1 MNSEAEKNEWCKR
14 KIRKFLGPFL
24 VAIGLGY
31 TYHSHLTGCPR
42 YIILGGWALGP
53 PVWFILESVFLYDS
67 KEEDLQH
74 FMYYQS
80 LGRNLW
86 LGFLVFLAAFYLGN
100 WS

>member
-1 MNSEAEKNEWCKR
+1 MNSGAEKNEWCKR
-14 KIRKFLGPFL
+14 KIRKFLGL
-24 VAIGLGY
+24 LVVAIGLGY
-31 TYHSHLTGCPR
+31 TYHSHLTVCPR

-74 FMYYQS
+74 FIYYQS

-100 WS
+100 WN